1 MDLKEIMKNAGIVGA
16 GGAGFPSY
24 AKLADGAD
32 TLVVNGAECEP
43 LLYTDYILLK
53 REMPM
58 VLSGIKAVMD
68 YAKIPCAL
76 LCVKEH
82 TAVRLKWKDGA
93 KLADRI
99 ILKTL
104 PDVYP
109 MGDEIS
115 LIYQAT
121 GRVVKPGNLPITS
134 GVIVLNVETLYN
146 VARAVKTGAPVTE
159 KYVTIGGD
167 IPEAIVVKVPIGTP
181 VADLFETNSITI
193 PEGYTVLDGGP
204 SMGKVIDPEN
214 AVITKTTKG
223 LLILPD
229 NCEAI
234 LSKYLDGDKSIAR
247 AETACCQCTRCT
259 DMCPRHLLGYPL
271 EPHKMVRT
279 AKSAVTV
286 MPEMVISATL
296 CCGCGICETLAC
308 CQGISPKAV
317 INEYKSLLAKN
328 KMRYVGKDEVY
339 PAIERDWRMV
349 PSERWANVL
358 GVARFDKLA
367 KYIGEQTY
375 NKVEILLRQH
385 IGAPSVPCVTDGD
398 VVNAGDKI
406 AEAAEGLSLPQYAP
420 ISGRVTVFDGEKI
433 VIEKVSE

>member
-115 LIYQAT
+115 LI
-121 GRVVKPGNLPITS
+121 
-134 GVIVLNVETLYN
+134 
-146 VARAVKTGAPVTE
+146 
-159 KYVTIGGD
+159 
-167 IPEAIVVKVPIGTP
+167 
-181 VADLFETNSITI
+181 
-193 PEGYTVLDGGP
+193 
-204 SMGKVIDPEN
+204 
-214 AVITKTTKG
+214 
-223 LLILPD
+223 
-229 NCEAI
+229 
-234 LSKYLDGDKSIAR
+234 
-247 AETACCQCTRCT
+247 
-259 DMCPRHLLGYPL
+259 
-271 EPHKMVRT
+271 
-279 AKSAVTV
+279 
-286 MPEMVISATL
+286 
-296 CCGCGICETLAC
+296 
-308 CQGISPKAV
+308 
-317 INEYKSLLAKN
+317 
-328 KMRYVGKDEVY
+328 
-339 PAIERDWRMV
+339 
-349 PSERWANVL
+349 
-358 GVARFDKLA
+358 
-367 KYIGEQTY
+367 
-375 NKVEILLRQH
+375 
-385 IGAPSVPCVTDGD
+385 
-398 VVNAGDKI
+398 
-406 AEAAEGLSLPQYAP
+406 
-420 ISGRVTVFDGEKI
+420 
-433 VIEKVSE
+433 